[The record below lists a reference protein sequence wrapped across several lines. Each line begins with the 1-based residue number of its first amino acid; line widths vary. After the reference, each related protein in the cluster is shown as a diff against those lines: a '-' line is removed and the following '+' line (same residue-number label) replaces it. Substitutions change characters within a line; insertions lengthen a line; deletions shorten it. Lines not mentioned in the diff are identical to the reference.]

1 MASGGEGA
9 YPEYDDVT
17 ILLAM
22 VMSMAMMIH
31 LVNRMRTVLLTLV
44 RTMMIMIRLLT
55 LFPHTHT
62 VTSAQNAAV
71 ANDTVDDDGAA
82 DAQDDDDDA
91 GHDVGDLFWTLGHA
105 VLVLDAAAKHFTTR
119 CEPCHV
125 CVH

>member
-1 MASGGEGA
+1 MFSIEKFSVVIV
-9 YPEYDDVT
+9 D
-17 ILLAM
+17 
-22 VMSMAMMIH
+22 
-31 LVNRMRTVLLTLV
+31 
-44 RTMMIMIRLLT
+44 
-55 LFPHTHT
+55 
-62 VTSAQNAAV
+62 
-71 ANDTVDDDGAA
+71 VDDGVA